1 MIAFVVAGGLSAG
14 EVLDYSDV
22 TDGVVEIAV
31 SNQGLRFTVDEITV
45 RRGVTV
51 RLTFDVVGGMHDWVL
66 DEFDAATEVMRRGG
80 SETIEFTA
88 DEAGTFE
95 YYCSVTG
102 HRRAGMFGSFIVIE

>member
-1 MIAFVVAGGLSAG
+1 MALIIAGSLSAG

-22 TDGVVEIAV
+22 TDGVVDIAV
-31 SNQGLRFTVDEITV
+31 SNQGLRFTVDEIVV
-45 RRGVTV
+45 RIGANV

-80 SETIEFTA
+80 SQTIEFTA

-102 HRRAGMFGSFIVIE
+102 HRRSGMYGSFIVIE